1 MAFAKNELQNIKAYR
16 KILLQEF
23 GGLFKFIETL
33 NETKLC
39 RVDQSLSILTFILFL
54 KRGDKSFAKMALKM
68 QFALHEGVDCTFRYC
83 Q

>member
-1 MAFAKNELQNIKAYR
+1 MQYDEHEHIRCYVISMTYTRMTN
-16 KILLQEF
+16 
-23 GGLFKFIETL
+23 ETL

-39 RVDQSLSILTFILFL
+39 RVDQSLSILTFMLFL